1 MSGRGDLLDA
11 IALNLS
17 ASSALTGATSEFY
30 CAAARC
36 RFEEAKTRLAELER
50 LLIAREATLCVPPPK
65 KEGA

>member
-1 MSGRGDLLDA
+1 MSGPGDLLDA

-30 CAAARC
+30 CAAARVS
-36 RFEEAKTRLAELER
+36 FEQAKARLAELER
-50 LLIAREATLCVPPPK
+50 VLLVREATLCVPPPK